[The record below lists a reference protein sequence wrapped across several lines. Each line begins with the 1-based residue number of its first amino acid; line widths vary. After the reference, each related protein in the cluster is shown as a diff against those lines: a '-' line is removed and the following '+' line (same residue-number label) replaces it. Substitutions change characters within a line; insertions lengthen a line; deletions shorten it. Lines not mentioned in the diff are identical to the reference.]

1 MADPSAPIEEGSF
14 DRNNARLSLS
24 VEPMDAFVQIGFW
37 PDGAARVHAAMAA
50 RFKTK
55 TPPTPGQFVSK
66 GNVLCI
72 RSAFDAYLLINLA
85 PDAARGEL
93 SPEECAVTDLSH
105 SRTAIAIEGP
115 AVEPFLNR
123 DIAIDFS
130 TEACPIGSAVQ
141 TSMHHVP
148 VLLLRHAPERFVLY
162 VYRSYARDL
171 AGWMADMAVP
181 FQNG

>member
-1 MADPSAPIEEGSF
+1 MADPSAPIEDGFF
-14 DRNNARLSLS
+14 DRNNARLTLGF
-24 VEPMDAFVQIGFW
+24 ENPTHFFQIGFW
-37 PDGAARVHAAMAA
+37 PDGAAKVHGAMAA
-50 RFKTK
+50 QFKSK
-55 TPPTPGQFVSK
+55 TTLSPGQFVSK
-66 GNVLCI
+66 GDALCI
-72 RSAFDAYLLINLA
+72 RSAFDAYLLVNVD
-85 PDAARGEL
+85 PDAARGDL

-123 DIAIDFS
+123 DVAIDFS
-130 TEACPIGSAVQ
+130 IEACPAGSAVQ

-148 VLLLRHAPERFVLY
+148 VLLLRRAPERFVLY

>member
-1 MADPSAPIEEGSF
+1 MADPSAPIEDGFF
-14 DRNNARLSLS
+14 DRNSAKLRLA
-24 VEPMDAFVQIGFW
+24 VEPTGAFVQIGFW
-37 PDGAARVHAAMAA
+37 PDGAAKVHGAMAA

-55 TPPTPGQFVSK
+55 TTLAPGQFVSK
-66 GNVLCI
+66 GDALCI
-72 RSAFDAYLLINLA
+72 RSAFDAYLLINVDPA
-85 PDAARGEL
+85 TFRDDL
-93 SPEECAVTDLSH
+93 SPEDCAVTDLSH
-105 SRTAIAIEGP
+105 SRTAIAIGGP

-130 TEACPIGSAVQ
+130 MEACPVGSAVQ

-171 AGWMADMAVP
+171 AGWMDDMAAP
-181 FQNG
+181 FQDG